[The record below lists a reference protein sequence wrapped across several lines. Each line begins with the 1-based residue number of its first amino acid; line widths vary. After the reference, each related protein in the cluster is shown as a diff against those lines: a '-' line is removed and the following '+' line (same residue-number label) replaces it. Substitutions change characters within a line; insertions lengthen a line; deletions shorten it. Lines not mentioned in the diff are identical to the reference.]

1 MVRKYI
7 TLFLFLF
14 VGTFAHAQVIN
25 QTFIDRCTGEVKV
38 VTANFSNGPTA
49 VSFYNKVRVFT
60 PQEAVNGT
68 LQQWLI
74 QTYTAWNALSPCS
87 QTAQQAQQAQQT
99 AQQATQAAQQATTNI
114 PVPPPSTNTTSTS
127 NATNSN
133 SNTSG
138 GSNNSEVKTNSES
151 TETNSSSSESESTS
165 TEKSGDEKSDE
176 DSKSAE
182 GEDSEDGDDDKKSDK
197 KDKKQQRL
205 NPILVSGDVI
215 AMQSLTGRYNGVV
228 TFGLSQSSI
237 FGDVSYSANTMIWDN
252 LKQIVLGGSV
262 TKTHMNE
269 NYGVDY
275 IDSYSINYAR
285 MYKSNSVA
293 ISNSTIKPT
302 KVGTFGFGVNAN
314 VMWGSDMEGV
324 LISYGWNILYTHSF
338 PINKYWTYSP
348 ALIMAKNPGTLM
360 SSDNSFITNKD
371 GIGIISNGFDLQI
384 SKRFRINLN
393 YTLIGSDNPS
403 FPFMHNFMVGSKLQ
417 F

>member
-1 MVRKYI
+1 VVRKYI

-133 SNTSG
+133 SNASG

-165 TEKSGDEKSDE
+165 TEKSGD
-176 DSKSAE
+176 
-182 GEDSEDGDDDKKSDK
+182 
-197 KDKKQQRL
+197 
-205 NPILVSGDVI
+205 
-215 AMQSLTGRYNGVV
+215 
-228 TFGLSQSSI
+228 
-237 FGDVSYSANTMIWDN
+237 
-252 LKQIVLGGSV
+252 
-262 TKTHMNE
+262 
-269 NYGVDY
+269 
-275 IDSYSINYAR
+275 
-285 MYKSNSVA
+285 
-293 ISNSTIKPT
+293 
-302 KVGTFGFGVNAN
+302 
-314 VMWGSDMEGV
+314 
-324 LISYGWNILYTHSF
+324 
-338 PINKYWTYSP
+338 
-348 ALIMAKNPGTLM
+348 
-360 SSDNSFITNKD
+360 
-371 GIGIISNGFDLQI
+371 
-384 SKRFRINLN
+384 
-393 YTLIGSDNPS
+393 
-403 FPFMHNFMVGSKLQ
+403 
-417 F
+417 